1 MTLFQKIVSVTF
13 ASIVLFVSVVC
24 MLTLGGILD
33 PDLGSNIMGDIIEG
47 NFWSKIFFALFA
59 ILAILAVK
67 EIAFGEKVSREG
79 REGLILENESG
90 KLIISKESLENLI
103 SGVGKEIDGVD
114 SISSRTFIDVEKNVV
129 VEANVVVGREVA
141 LKDISIELQKKV
153 KEALKQTA
161 DLDVKYVNIKI
172 KNISNKKSK
181 KNNNVAVTSNTTNN
195 NTTNNNAETNTTEKN
210 LIESKKGVEN
220 NE

>member
-13 ASIVLFVSVVC
+13 ASIVLFISVVS
-24 MLTLGGILD
+24 MLTLGGILA
-33 PDLGSNIMGDIIEG
+33 PDLGSNIMEDILEGD
-47 NFWSKIFFALFA
+47 FWSKIFFAIFA
-59 ILAILAVK
+59 ILTIFAIR
-67 EIAFGEKVSREG
+67 EIAFGEKVSMEG

-90 KLIISKESLENLI
+90 KLIISKESLENLV

-114 SISSRTFIDVEKNVV
+114 SISSRTFIDAEKNVV

-141 LKDISIELQKKV
+141 LKDISAELQRRV
-153 KEALKQTA
+153 KDALKQTA

-181 KNNNVAVTSNTTNN
+181 KNNNITS
-195 NTTNNNAETNTTEKN
+195 EKN
-210 LIESKKGVEN
+210 LVESEKKGVDEN
-220 NE
+220 E

>member
-13 ASIVLFVSVVC
+13 ASIVLFVSVVS
-24 MLTLGGILD
+24 MLTLGGILA
-33 PDLGSNIMGDIIEG
+33 PDLGSNIMEDIIEG
-47 NFWSKIFFALFA
+47 EFLSKIFFALFA
-59 ILAILAVK
+59 ILAIFAIK
-67 EIAFGEKVSREG
+67 EIAFGEKVSAEG

-114 SISSRTFIDVEKNVV
+114 NISSRTFIDVEKNVI
-129 VEANVVVGREVA
+129 VEANVVVGREVV
-141 LKDISIELQKKV
+141 LKDISAELQRKV

-181 KNNNVAVTSNTTNN
+181 KNNSTS
-195 NTTNNNAETNTTEKN
+195 EKSSV
-210 LIESKKGVEN
+210 ESEKKGVEE

>member
-13 ASIVLFVSVVC
+13 ASIVLFISVVS
-24 MLTLGGILD
+24 MLTLSGILA
-33 PDLGSNIMGDIIEG
+33 PDLGSNMMEDILEG
-47 NFWSKIFFALFA
+47 EFWSKVFFAVFA
-59 ILAILAVK
+59 ILAIFAIK

-90 KLIISKESLENLI
+90 KLIISKESLESLVA
-103 SGVGKEIDGVD
+103 GVGKEIEGVD
-114 SISSRTFIDVEKNVV
+114 SISSRTFIDDEKNVV
-129 VEANVVVGREVA
+129 VEANIGVGREVA
-141 LKDISIELQKKV
+141 LKDISAELQRKV

-161 DLDVKYVNIKI
+161 DLEVKYVNIKI

-181 KNNNVAVTSNTTNN
+181 KNNN
-195 NTTNNNAETNTTEKN
+195 TNTTEKN
-210 LIESKKGVEN
+210 PVEVEKKGVEN

>member
-13 ASIVLFVSVVC
+13 ASIVLFVSVVS
-24 MLTLGGILD
+24 MLTLGGILA
-33 PDLGSNIMGDIIEG
+33 PDLGSNIMEDVIEG
-47 NFWSKIFFALFA
+47 EFWSKIFFAVFA
-59 ILAILAVK
+59 ILAIFAIK
-67 EIAFGEKVSREG
+67 EIAFGEKVSTEG

-114 SISSRTFIDVEKNVV
+114 NISSRTFIDVEKNVI
-129 VEANVVVGREVA
+129 VEANVVVGREVV
-141 LKDISIELQKKV
+141 LKDISAELQRKV

-181 KNNNVAVTSNTTNN
+181 KNNSTS
-195 NTTNNNAETNTTEKN
+195 EKSSV
-210 LIESKKGVEN
+210 ESEKKGVEE
-220 NE
+220 NEWF

>member
-13 ASIVLFVSVVC
+13 ASIVLFVSVVL
-24 MLTLGGILD
+24 MLTLGGILA
-33 PDLGSNIMGDIIEG
+33 PDLGSNIMTDILEG
-47 NFWSKIFFALFA
+47 EFWSKILFAIFA
-59 ILAILAVK
+59 ILAIFAIK
-67 EIAFGEKVSREG
+67 EIAFGEKVSKEG

-103 SGVGKEIDGVD
+103 SGVGKEIEGVD
-114 SISSRTFIDVEKNVV
+114 SISSRTFIDAEKNVV
-129 VEANVVVGREVA
+129 VETNVVVGREVA
-141 LKDISIELQKKV
+141 LKDISVELQKRV
-153 KEALKQTA
+153 REALKQTA

-181 KNNNVAVTSNTTNN
+181 KNNNEMNTS
-195 NTTNNNAETNTTEKN
+195 EKN
-210 LIESKKGVEN
+210 PVESEKKGVEN

>member
-13 ASIVLFVSVVC
+13 ASIVLFVSVVF
-24 MLTLGGILD
+24 MLTLGGILA
-33 PDLGSNIMGDIIEG
+33 PDLGSNIMEDMIEG
-47 NFWSKIFFALFA
+47 EFWSKIFFALFA
-59 ILAILAVK
+59 ILAIFAVR
-67 EIAFGEKVSREG
+67 EIAFGEKVSKEG

-90 KLIISKESLENLI
+90 KLIISKESLENLVA
-103 SGVGKEIDGVD
+103 GVGKEIEGVD
-114 SISSRTFIDVEKNVV
+114 NISSRTFIDTEKNVV

-141 LKDISIELQKKV
+141 LKDISAELQKRV
-153 KEALKQTA
+153 KTALKQTA

-181 KNNNVAVTSNTTNN
+181 KNNNTS
-195 NTTNNNAETNTTEKN
+195 EKSPV
-210 LIESKKGVEN
+210 ESEKKGVEE

>member
-13 ASIVLFVSVVC
+13 ASIVLFISVVS
-24 MLTLGGILD
+24 MLTLSGILA
-33 PDLGSNIMGDIIEG
+33 PDLGSNMMEDILEG
-47 NFWSKIFFALFA
+47 EFWSKVFFAVFA
-59 ILAILAVK
+59 ILAIFAIK

-90 KLIISKESLENLI
+90 KLIISKESLESLVA
-103 SGVGKEIDGVD
+103 GVGKEIDGVD
-114 SISSRTFIDVEKNVV
+114 SISSRTFIDDEKNVV
-129 VEANVVVGREVA
+129 VEANIGVGREVA
-141 LKDISIELQKKV
+141 LKDISAELQRKV

-161 DLDVKYVNIKI
+161 DLEVKYVNIKI

-181 KNNNVAVTSNTTNN
+181 KNNNN
-195 NTTNNNAETNTTEKN
+195 TNTTEKN
-210 LIESKKGVEN
+210 PVEVEKKGVEN

>member
-13 ASIVLFVSVVC
+13 ASIVLFISVVS
-24 MLTLGGILD
+24 MLTLSGILA
-33 PDLGSNIMGDIIEG
+33 PDLGSNMMEDILEG
-47 NFWSKIFFALFA
+47 EFWSKVFFAVFA
-59 ILAILAVK
+59 ILAIFAIK

-90 KLIISKESLENLI
+90 KLIISKESLESLV

-114 SISSRTFIDVEKNVV
+114 SISSRTFIDDEKNVV
-129 VEANVVVGREVA
+129 VEANIGVGREVA
-141 LKDISIELQKKV
+141 LKDISAELQRKV

-161 DLDVKYVNIKI
+161 DLEVKYVNIKI

-181 KNNNVAVTSNTTNN
+181 KNNNN
-195 NTTNNNAETNTTEKN
+195 TNTTEKN
-210 LIESKKGVEN
+210 PVEVEKKGVEN